1 MALTDAQ
8 MRVQVAA
15 NADGWFQTK
24 RVYIRLKRIRKIKRM
39 HKLLTDAGIEYW
51 ARPCKPDGFI
61 KFSFE
66 PPMSKGFGPEWWA
79 CNQPQLELV
88 ADEVCY
94 WDGSKAKGSRGPRFV
109 GTKQDADF
117 VQYAWAATGLRASM
131 HADMRSDD
139 VITLSSSDAIEPG
152 LYGRKNNKAAQNVTW
167 ELSPDG
173 FKYCFMVPSTFLLL
187 RRNGCI
193 FATGNTGKTY
203 AALWAADYLMSIGL
217 VKRCLVIA
225 PLSALHTIWK
235 QDIFDILL
243 HRSCAVAHGSREK
256 RERALNMDVD
266 FYITNHDGIGLT
278 DVAKLVRRRKDIDLV
293 ILDEAHLFRNHGTDN
308 YKFLNWVLERKARF
322 WALTGTPTPNE
333 PCDAWALIRLVNP
346 TAVSPFKGNFKR
358 QTMIEVTKFKWA
370 PRKGHEDIVF
380 KAMRP
385 AVRFLKKE
393 CLDLPPQTTVKI
405 QTRLTTAQKKAYEQ
419 LREDMILTGQGAPIS
434 AVNAAD
440 QINKIRQVLCGAIK
454 DPKTGQYRLLDHHH
468 RVNDLC
474 QTIDTASAKVLVIV
488 PFKGI
493 IRSLEAELV
502 ARGYSCAVL
511 NGDVSPGMRV
521 KIVKNFKTQKDPH
534 ILLCHPEVMATS
546 LNLVEADLT
555 IFYAPIYSNDQY
567 RQVIERNNRTG
578 QLLPMTVVRMAAH
591 PLEWQIYR
599 QLDNKGITQD
609 NILGLY
615 RTVVEQRLQ

>member
-1 MALTDAQ
+1 MTLTPTVHKGDPTNVFVHQ
-8 MRVQVAA
+8 PTQSLVLQVPDPLAIRDLLPKA
-15 NADGWFQTK
+15 SRTLGQTPDGNIAVRHSIPT
-24 RVYIRLKRIRKIKRM
+24 V
-39 HKLLTDAGIEYW
+39 KLL
-51 ARPCKPDGFI
+51 RNLGFEAPSPI
-61 KFSFE
+61 LTQYNWPGKFT
-66 PPMSKGFGPEWWA
+66 PFGH
-79 CNQPQLELV
+79 QRIM
-88 ADEVCY
+88 ADVLTINDRC
-94 WDGSKAKGSRGPRFV
+94 FN
-109 GTKQDADF
+109 
-117 VQYAWAATGLRASM
+117 
-131 HADMRSDD
+131 
-139 VITLSSSDAIEPG
+139 LSEMG
-152 LYGRKNNKAAQNVTW
+152 
-167 ELSPDG
+167 
-173 FKYCFMVPSTFLLL
+173 
-187 RRNGCI
+187 
-193 FATGNTGKTY
+193 TGKTY

-235 QDIFDILL
+235 QDIFDILM

-278 DVAKLVRRRKDIDLV
+278 DVAKLVRRRKDIDLI

-405 QTRLTTAQKKAYEQ
+405 QTRLTTVQKKAYEQ

-440 QINKIRQVLCGAIK
+440 QINKLRQVLCGVIK